1 MRRAIPMG
9 LALALALLPL
19 AGPALAQ
26 DQDQAPAAVP
36 QPAEL
41 EQQLLQLNQQLQAA
55 QAEIQRLRAA
65 NAELDGQRAAVA
77 ACTAKNDRL
86 VAIGN
91 ELIAEFEKKYRH
103 SQYEPFQLA
112 RRQFETELQLKA
124 DAIYQNKVDA
134 VAPSPPVPP
143 DAAPKK

>member
-1 MRRAIPMG
+1 MRRAIPIM
-9 LALALALLPL
+9 LALALWPL

-26 DQDQAPAAVP
+26 DQAPAAAP
-36 QPAEL
+36 QPAEA

-65 NAELDGQRAAVA
+65 NAELDGQRAAVT
-77 ACTAKNDRL
+77 ACAAKNDRL

-91 ELIAEFEKKYRH
+91 ELIAEFERRYRH

-112 RRQFETELQLKA
+112 RRQFETELQAKA
-124 DAIYQNKVDA
+124 DAIYQNKADA
-134 VAPSPPVPP
+134 VAPAPPP
-143 DAAPKK
+143 DAAQKK

>member
-1 MRRAIPMG
+1 MRRAIPIM
-9 LALALALLPL
+9 LALLPL

-26 DQDQAPAAVP
+26 DQAPVAAP

-65 NAELDGQRAAVA
+65 NAELDGQRAAVT
-77 ACTAKNDRL
+77 ACAAKNDRL

-91 ELIAEFEKKYRH
+91 ELIAEFETKYRH
-103 SQYEPFQLA
+103 SQFEPFQLA
-112 RRQFETELQLKA
+112 RRQFETELQAKA

-134 VAPSPPVPP
+134 APPPPVPP
-143 DAAPKK
+143 DAAPRK